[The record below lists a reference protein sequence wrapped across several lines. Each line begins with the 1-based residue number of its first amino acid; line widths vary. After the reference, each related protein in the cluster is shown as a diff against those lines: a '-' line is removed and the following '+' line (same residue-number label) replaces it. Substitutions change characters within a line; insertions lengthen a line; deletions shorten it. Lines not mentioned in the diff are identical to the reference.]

1 MPLSAQFL
9 EISSQVRNWGR
20 WGPDDQLGTLNLIT
34 PEVVLAAR
42 DCIRHGRTI
51 PLAVGLQHDGIQ
63 VGFVP
68 GRDNPTMTLHA
79 INEGMDPDGGPDSF
93 HTSDDHVSFGL
104 QAGTHWDGLCHVSYS
119 GMVYNGYDAS
129 GITADEG
136 ATQCGIEHLQSVCT
150 RGVLLDVARAKG
162 VDLLECPY
170 AITADDLDAAAEIG
184 GVEVRSG
191 DIVLV
196 RTGRMS
202 LYHSGGGMAY
212 CLGPSQDGSNAGLS
226 LATVQWL
233 HAHDVAAVANDT
245 LAFEV
250 YPSEADTLAV
260 HMLHLVD
267 MGLTQGQNWDL
278 EALSEDCA
286 ADGVYEFFLAATPE
300 PFKGAVSGL
309 VAPVA
314 IK

>member
-1 MPLSAQFL
+1 MPLSEQFL

-129 GITADEG
+129 GITTDEG

-212 CLGPSQDGSNAGLS
+212 CLGPSPGRLQRR
-226 LATVQWL
+226 
-233 HAHDVAAVANDT
+233 AVALDR
-245 LAFEV
+245 A
-250 YPSEADTLAV
+250 
-260 HMLHLVD
+260 
-267 MGLTQGQNWDL
+267 
-278 EALSEDCA
+278 
-286 ADGVYEFFLAATPE
+286 LAARPRRGSRSQRHPGVRGVPVGGRHPRRPHAAPRGHGPHPGPE
-300 PFKGAVSGL
+300 LGPGGPVGGL
-309 VAPVA
+309 CR
-314 IK
+314 

>member
-1 MPLSAQFL
+1 MPLSEQFL

-42 DCIRHGRTI
+42 DCIRQGRTI
-51 PLAVGLQHDGIQ
+51 PLAVELQHDGIQ

-129 GITADEG
+129 GITTDEG

-286 ADGVYEFFLAATPE
+286 ADGVYEFFLTATPE
-300 PFKGAVSGL
+300 PFVGGVGSP